1 MVCVVAPQ
9 PQLLGVTIVTV
20 ATMGTNTVVPLSIGV
35 SFLYVTVACGWLVE
49 VAQTQRH
56 NFSLK
61 VTKTFRLLATAAEA
75 KPTGDKYTIA
85 KFSYILATT
94 STTAACIITTTV
106 AAIAKPVETLVYQV
120 VLTLL

>member
-35 SFLYVTVACGWLVE
+35 SFLNVTVACGWFVE

-56 NFSLK
+56 NFSLNVSNK
-61 VTKTFRLLATAAEA
+61 LKLFATGAVA
-75 KPTGDKYTIA
+75 KPTGDKYTII
-85 KFSYILATT
+85 KPSYILATA
-94 STTAACIITTTV
+94 TAAKTCVAAATAITT
-106 AAIAKPVETLVYQV
+106 
-120 VLTLL
+120 